1 MPARRA
7 RWTARTAQ
15 SRFTTKEVQVL
26 GELPDVV
33 ITGVAMTTALAT
45 NAEDTWAALLDGRSG
60 IRNLVGPA
68 LEELDLPV
76 RIGGQ
81 VLEDFD
87 AELSRVELRRL
98 SYLQKMALV
107 LGRRAWADCG
117 APDMD
122 PARLA
127 VSVAQGI
134 GNGEEMMLG
143 YIAMRDR
150 GLKAVSP
157 LAVQMFMPNGPAAA
171 IGLDRSARAGV
182 TAPMMADAS
191 GTGAIAQ
198 AWQQIVFGD
207 ADVVICG
214 AVESPI
220 EGVPIAAYSQ
230 IDGVMAPDGD
240 DPATAC
246 RPFDRD
252 RTGMVFGEGG
262 AILVMETEAH
272 AKARGARI
280 LARVLGAATTSD
292 GFDAMASD
300 PGAEQEAYALTR
312 AIDVAG
318 LAPDDIDLVVAHA
331 AGTVDGDLVEATALQ
346 EAFGGH
352 RPAVYA
358 AKAALGNTFGS
369 AGAIESVLTVFALR
383 DGVVPPTLNLDHL
396 DERIQLD
403 VVSGEPRRSDYRY
416 AVNDTFAFGGHNV
429 VVVFGKY

>member
-1 MPARRA
+1 MP
-7 RWTARTAQ
+7 
-15 SRFTTKEVQVL
+15 SEF
-26 GELPDVV
+26 PNVV
-33 ITGVAMTTALAT
+33 ITGVATTNALAT
-45 NAEDTWAALLDGRSG
+45 NPEDTWSALIDGRGG
-60 IRNLVGPA
+60 IRA
-68 LEELDLPV
+68 LSGSFVEELDLPV
-76 RIGGQ
+76 LIGGQ
-81 VLEDFD
+81 LLEDFD
-87 AELSRVELRRL
+87 SELSRVELRRL

-107 LGRRAWADCG
+107 LSRRAWLDCG

-122 PARLA
+122 STRLA

-150 GLKAVSP
+150 GLRAVSP

-191 GTGAIAQ
+191 GAGAIAQ

-220 EGVPIAAYSQ
+220 EGVPVAAYSQ
-230 IDGVMAPDGD
+230 IDGVLSKAND
-240 DPATAC
+240 DPEGAC

-262 AILVMETEAH
+262 AILIMETEAH
-272 AKARGARI
+272 ATARGARI

-292 GFDAMASD
+292 GYDALMSD
-300 PGAEQEAYALTR
+300 PDAEQESHALKR
-312 AIDVAG
+312 AIEVAG
-318 LAPDDIDLVVAHA
+318 LAPTDIDLVVASA
-331 AGTVDGDLVEATALQ
+331 TGTVDGDLVESTALR
-346 EAFGGH
+346 EVFGDH

-358 AKAALGNTFGS
+358 PKAALGNTFGS
-369 AGAIESVLTVFALR
+369 AGAIGSVLAVFALR

-396 DERIQLD
+396 DERIDLD
-403 VVSGEPRRSDYRY
+403 VVTGAARRFDYRY
-416 AVNDTFAFGGHNV
+416 AVNDTFALGGHNV
-429 VVVFGKY
+429 VLVFGRY

>member
-1 MPARRA
+1 ML
-7 RWTARTAQ
+7 
-15 SRFTTKEVQVL
+15 SEF
-26 GELPDVV
+26 PDVV

-45 NAEDTWAALLDGRSG
+45 NAEDTWSALLAGHSG
-60 IRNLVGPA
+60 IRALSGPLV
-68 LEELDLPV
+68 EELDLPV
-76 RIGGQ
+76 RMGGQ
-81 VLEDFD
+81 LLEDFD

-107 LGRRAWADCG
+107 LGRRAWLDCG
-117 APDMD
+117 APDVD
-122 PARLA
+122 ATRLA

-171 IGLDRSARAGV
+171 IGLDRAARAGV

-191 GTGAIAQ
+191 GAGAIAQ

-214 AVESPI
+214 AVEAPI

-230 IDGVMAPDGD
+230 IAGVMAKDD
-240 DPATAC
+240 DSTDPAGTC

-252 RTGMVFGEGG
+252 RTGMVMGEGG
-262 AILVMETEAH
+262 ALLVMETEAH
-272 AKARGARI
+272 ATARGARI

-292 GFDAMASD
+292 GFDIMDSD
-300 PGAEQEAYALTR
+300 PDADREAHALTR
-312 AIDVAG
+312 AIELAG
-318 LAPDDIDLVVAHA
+318 LGPNEIDVVIASA
-331 AGTVDGDLVEATALQ
+331 AGTVDGDLVEATALRKS
-346 EAFGGH
+346 FGDH

-358 AKAALGNTFGS
+358 PKAALGNTFGS

-383 DGVVPPTLNLDHL
+383 DGVVPPTLNLAHL
-396 DERIQLD
+396 DERIELD
-403 VVSGEPRRSDYRY
+403 VVTGEPRRSNYRY

-429 VVVFGKY
+429 VLVFGKY